1 MEKTKKITGKK
12 QRKLSKITDPQ
23 IQADPDDGFIKDAEL
38 DNQQTQDVSS
48 KDKPVPVPPNQ
59 ESVSMESMVA
69 LTSQRLH
76 NQFLTAINLL
86 KCEKYKEAVEG
97 LKVILASVQE
107 QPNYG
112 QYAISG
118 RTKNKRTTLSALNM
132 FTALGYEGMA
142 NPKKAIEFC
151 NNAINEDPGWPIPF
165 AKRSE
170 YFSCLEQFF
179 HETNGARK
187 EEILR
192 LKITADIIVDQKY
205 IKEDEHEKG
214 NMFTDL

>member
-86 KCEKYKEAVEG
+86 KCEKYKEAVEVEG
-97 LKVILASVQE
+97 VKVILASVQE
-107 QPNYG
+107 QPNY
-112 QYAISG
+112 QYPAG
-118 RTKNKRTTLSALNM
+118 
-132 FTALGYEGMA
+132 LG
-142 NPKKAIEFC
+142 I
-151 NNAINEDPGWPIPF
+151 
-165 AKRSE
+165 R
-170 YFSCLEQFF
+170 
-179 HETNGARK
+179 
-187 EEILR
+187 
-192 LKITADIIVDQKY
+192 
-205 IKEDEHEKG
+205 
-214 NMFTDL
+214 